1 MISRVAASI
10 ALVSALA
17 GAVAIVAGASTTSRE
32 AVAAAVLDGGYTSAL
47 ADADTSWSSL
57 PRNIWLSGLGG
68 GIPNISRA
76 LVPGDTITVRTQN
89 GQPHVIQ
96 VLSVEKIEGERVG
109 VPATDFQL
117 VTGRGIDGGEG
128 AHVRFLFA
136 AETPLSM
143 PLAVPGDRV
152 L

>member
-1 MISRVAASI
+1 MFSRVAASI

-17 GAVAIVAGASTTSRE
+17 GAIAIVAGASTTSRE

-68 GIPNISRA
+68 GIPHIARA
-76 LVPGDTITVRTQN
+76 LVPGDTITIGN
-89 GQPHVIQ
+89 KDGQPHVIQ

-109 VPATDFQL
+109 VPGTDFQL
-117 VTGRGIDGGEG
+117 VTGRGIDGREG
-128 AHVRFLFA
+128 SHVRFLFA

-143 PLAVPGDRV
+143 PLPVPGDRV